1 MKKINLPSKYE
12 NPSNNPDYVKFEG
25 WNKISYSSASSF
37 KEPMYKGDFI
47 KNKFLLLPSDQGIF
61 GAFGNMTGSYLD
73 LSDPSYYHE
82 YMETPVIY
90 KGITVPKSSAQVLK
104 DFKQPDNSH
113 YEFEIVIDLEPFG
126 LEKTCMQGFL
136 DRATF
141 DGNLVRIVDFKT
153 GSIVSKKAYYS
164 GPDYN
169 QLDIYGYGLEELGY
183 EIDENIT
190 KVILFDRKGNSFTGV
205 YPLYLTGEVLTIERT
220 YNKDTARKVLE
231 NIAKTCVEISDYF
244 AVYNKYFK

>member
-61 GAFGNMTGSYLD
+61 GLMGNYVGNYLN
-73 LSDPSYYHE
+73 LSEEIE
-82 YMETPVIY
+82 YNEYLETPVVY
-90 KGITVPKSSAQVLK
+90 KGVKVKKTSADVLK
-104 DFKQPDNSH
+104 DLKQPDGSL
-113 YEFEIVIDLEPFG
+113 YEFEVVIDLEPFG

-141 DGNLVRIVDFKT
+141 TGNKVDIVDFKT
-153 GSIVSKKAYYS
+153 GSIVSKKTYYS
-164 GPDYN
+164 GPDYK
-169 QLDIYGYGLEELGY
+169 QLDIYAFGLEELGY
-183 EIDENIT
+183 EINEGKT
-190 KVILFDRKGNSFTGV
+190 KVILLDRKGNSLYGV
-205 YPLYLTGEVLTIERT
+205 YPLHLTGEILVIERI
-220 YNKDTARKVLE
+220 YNRT
-231 NIAKTCVEISDYF
+231 IAKKVMEDISKTCIEISDYF